1 MIYLGNIAIGNGN
14 YLGNQWLP
22 DGNIFMSQS
31 AAPGGGVVTTD
42 LLAYYDAGNV
52 GGISGTTLFDLS
64 GNGRNATL
72 IGDIAYSGSNG
83 GVLDTGNTSYGY
95 IDVTSSVAVGMN
107 GGDTATIMQWIKLD
121 QSPPASDP
129 QTGFIYM
136 TNQSSGIGNHYP
148 YTDNNIYTNVL
159 KTNRPSLGN
168 PVVTLT
174 NWHVMT
180 VRTSAGLG
188 WEMLL
193 NTTQQGTDT
202 GVTINLYN
210 NIIYIGASGGGFD
223 RLVGALGPTLIYNR
237 RLSDSEYQQNIN
249 YFASRF

>member
-1 MIYLGNIAIGNGN
+1 MIFQNFGFNRIII
-14 YLGNQWLP
+14 P
-22 DGNIFMSQS
+22 E
-31 AAPGGGVVTTD
+31 AAAGGGVVTTD
-42 LLAYYDAGNV
+42 LIAYYDV
-52 GGISGTTLFDLS
+52 GQSYSGATLFDLS
-64 GNGRNATL
+64 GNGRDATL

-95 IDVTSSVAVGMN
+95 INPPTSVATAIN

-121 QSPPASDP
+121 QSPPSTDP
-129 QTGFIYM
+129 TTGFIYM

-168 PVVTLT
+168 PVSNLAV
-174 NWHVMT
+174 WHVMT
-180 VRTSAGLG
+180 IRTSAGAG
-188 WEMLL
+188 WEMLI
-193 NTTQQGTDT
+193 NTTTQGTDT

-210 NIIYIGASGGGFD
+210 NIIYIGASGGGLD

-237 RLSDSEYQQNIN
+237 RLSDSEYQQNIT
-249 YFASRF
+249 YFSSRF

>member
-1 MIYLGNIAIGNGN
+1 MIFQNFGFNRVILAEAGGG
-14 YLGNQWLP
+14 
-22 DGNIFMSQS
+22 
-31 AAPGGGVVTTD
+31 GGGVVTTD
-42 LLAYYDAGNV
+42 LLAYYDAGNPS
-52 GGISGTTLFDLS
+52 GISGTTLYDLS
-64 GNGRNATL
+64 GNGRDATL
-72 IGDIAYSGSNG
+72 VGDIAYSGSNG
-83 GVLDTGNTSYGY
+83 GVLETGNTSYGY
-95 IDVTSSVAVGMN
+95 INAPTSVATSMN
-107 GGDTATIMQWIKLD
+107 GGDTATIQQWIKLK
-121 QSPPASDP
+121 QSPGATDP

-168 PVVTLT
+168 PVSNLAV
-174 NWHVMT
+174 WHVMT
-180 VRTSAGLG
+180 IRTSIGAG
-188 WEMLL
+188 WEMLI

-237 RLSDSEYQQNIN
+237 RLSDSEYQQNIT
-249 YFASRF
+249 YFSTRF

>member
-1 MIYLGNIAIGNGN
+1 MIFQNFGFNRLIIPPAGG
-14 YLGNQWLP
+14 
-22 DGNIFMSQS
+22 
-31 AAPGGGVVTTD
+31 GGGVVTTD

-52 GGISGTTLFDLS
+52 SGISGTTLLDLS

-72 IGDIAYSGSNG
+72 VGDIAYSGSNG

-121 QSPPASDP
+121 TSPPGSDAT
-129 QTGFIYM
+129 TGFIYM

-168 PVVTLT
+168 PVITLT

-180 VRTSAGLG
+180 VRTSASDG

-210 NIIYIGASGGGFD
+210 NIIYIGASGGSFD

>member
-1 MIYLGNIAIGNGN
+1 MIFQNFGFNRLIV
-14 YLGNQWLP
+14 P
-22 DGNIFMSQS
+22 PSP
-31 AAPGGGVVTTD
+31 AAGGGVVTLD
-42 LLAYYDAGNV
+42 LLAYYDAGTTN
-52 GGISGTTLFDLS
+52 GYSGSVLYDLS

-72 IGDIAYSGSNG
+72 VGDIAYSGSNG
-83 GVLDTGNTSYGY
+83 GVLVTGNTSYGY
-95 IDVTSSVAVGMN
+95 IDVTSSVAVGIN
-107 GGDTATIMQWIKLD
+107 GGDTATIQQWIKLD
-121 QSPPASDP
+121 TSPPGSDAT
-129 QTGFIYM
+129 TGFIYM

-168 PVVTLT
+168 PVITLT

-180 VRTSAGLG
+180 IRTSSGAGN

-237 RLSDSEYQQNIN
+237 RLSDSEYQQNID